1 MDVRTASNLLGVPV
15 GADKAMVKRA
25 YYKKALMTHPD
36 KSSDPDAAEKF
47 RQLKEAYS
55 FLSSEPENATD
66 KFVFQ
71 RFFSDTFVEQFLERL
86 DDDSVWSIFEFALQY
101 KDFFSDECRMFSL
114 LQRRLAK
121 PHVVIEAS
129 LDAMFAQKVF
139 IYTHENGK
147 KYTIPLWHHTLQFED
162 LIVSLKLVTVPG
174 ADVWIDECNDVH
186 VAETATLS
194 NVFHTSAFRVVVGG
208 KEYILKAADLRCV
221 PFQTHTVP
229 GEGIPRL
236 NADNLLDASRLGDI
250 VFHVHF
256 SSE

>member
-1 MDVRTASNLLGVPV
+1 MDVRTASSLLGVPL

-47 RQLKEAYS
+47 RKLKEAYS

-66 KFVFQ
+66 EFVFQ
-71 RFFSDTFVEQFLERL
+71 RFFSDTFVEQFLEKL
-86 DDDSVWSIFEFALQY
+86 DDDSVWTIFEFVLQY
-101 KDFFSDECRMFSL
+101 RDFFSEESRMFSL

-162 LIVSLKLVTVPG
+162 LIVSLKLVTGG
-174 ADVWIDECNDVH
+174 ADVWIDDCNDVH
-186 VAETATLS
+186 VVETAKLS
-194 NVFHTSAFRVVVGG
+194 NVFRAEALHAVVGG
-208 KEYILKAADLRCV
+208 KQHVVKASDLRCV
-221 PFQTHTVP
+221 PFQTHTVV
-229 GEGIPRL
+229 GGGIPRL
-236 NADNLLDASRLGDI
+236 NVDNLLDASRLGDV